1 VIRVKLRARHRR
13 GLGGR
18 PRAGEGATRHRRR
31 PSRSAPCVASRARRR
46 RPAQDHQ
53 PIRPTASHR
62 AGSRSCSPLHE
73 DQPAGEHPWPYNR
86 QSLQRRAQQL
96 DDWHRTPSPALG
108 LLGDQAAAAWVR
120 LPPNGQQPTNEVD
133 VTHLQSGHLSD
144 PQCCRRQDHHAVT
157 PGPITTPLHGFRDQP
172 AQRAHVRQGGADRPT
187 TRRPSPIL
195 RQGCAP
201 AARRAPPR
209 PAPALG
215 PRSCS

>member
-1 VIRVKLRARHRR
+1 VCRKPCPTTPASPRSSTNSSHR
-13 GLGGR
+13 
-18 PRAGEGATRHRRR
+18 
-31 PSRSAPCVASRARRR
+31 VASCRVAVVFTPPRGPTSRRASL
-46 RPAQDHQ
+46 A
-53 PIRPTASHR
+53 
-62 AGSRSCSPLHE
+62 L
-73 DQPAGEHPWPYNR
+73 NR